1 MRSQFAELS
10 ETASFKTK
18 LMSPFKILKETLS
31 FVKVYIS
38 QDDLMIF
45 MRVKYLLEQK
55 TKLFRYIFTRFSL
68 IFISLIFSHLNSDT
82 SFNL

>member
-1 MRSQFAELS
+1 MLSQFAESS
-10 ETASFKTK
+10 ETANFKTK
-18 LMSPFKILKETLS
+18 LMSPFKILKEILS

-55 TKLFRYIFTRFSL
+55 TKI
-68 IFISLIFSHLNSDT
+68 I
-82 SFNL
+82 